1 MDPYRVL
8 SAPGR
13 EELDR
18 LIPIFYGQLHR
29 IAEACLRREPRHHH
43 TLQATALVHEAY
55 LRLAEHGPR
64 EYNGQLHLFG
74 VAARVMRQVL
84 VDHARSR
91 NAVKRGA
98 DVEIPF
104 AWPLDPSQHRSRIVT
119 ALDDS
124 LRALAQEDESSAWMV
139 ELRFF
144 GGLTTREIAALTG
157 LPPHA
162 VRRRLRAAQ
171 AWLRRE
177 IESDA
182 NIRGRPEW

>member
-1 MDPYRVL
+1 VFVPRAGG
-8 SAPGR
+8 SGR

-18 LIPIFYGQLHR
+18 LIPIFYRQLHR
-29 IAEACLRREPRHHH
+29 IAEACLRREPRQHH

-84 VDHARSR
+84 VDHARAR
-91 NAVKRGA
+91 NAAKRGA

-104 AWPLDPSQHRSRIVT
+104 AWPPDLPHERSRIIT
-119 ALDDS
+119 ALDDALS
-124 LRALAQEDESSAWMV
+124 ALAREDESSARII

-182 NIRGRPEW
+182 SIRGRVEL